1 LKSEA
6 DQSFYIGQTQNIGKR
21 LIKHNAGLNQSTST
35 KRPWKLIHEKV
46 CETRSDAMKHE
57 RYLKSLKKR
66 SAVLQWIEKD
76 IRGVAQPGPDF
87 TEISD
92 FDVKSRVLEK

>member
-1 LKSEA
+1 
-6 DQSFYIGQTQNIGKR
+6 
-21 LIKHNAGLNQSTST
+21 
-35 KRPWKLIHEKV
+35 
-46 CETRSDAMKHE
+46 MKHE